1 MLHVR
6 HVVNPRMA
14 QLVDLIAIL
23 KVYMRSM
30 QETAI
35 AKIKEAVRQIVDDV
49 QDPTCKR
56 RLLRLI
62 A

>member
-1 MLHVR
+1 
-6 HVVNPRMA
+6 MA

>member
-23 KVYMRSM
+23 KVI
-30 QETAI
+30 E
-35 AKIKEAVRQIVDDV
+35 KIKEAIRQIVDDV